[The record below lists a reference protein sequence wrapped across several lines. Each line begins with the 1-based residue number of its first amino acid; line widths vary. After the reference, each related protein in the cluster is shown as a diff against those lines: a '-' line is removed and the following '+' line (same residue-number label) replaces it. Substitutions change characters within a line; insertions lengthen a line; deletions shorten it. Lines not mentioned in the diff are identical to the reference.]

1 MTEIE
6 SKIDKLIQW
15 NREYREGNASVTD
28 TEYDRLVEEVK
39 DTDEYKAI
47 EQSLN
52 EGTGDVLHKGYVVG

>member
-47 EQSLN
+47 E
-52 EGTGDVLHKGYVVG
+52 